1 MKNRIKSIVRLLPI
15 LFLGWVMSA
24 CETPD
29 SASLF
34 DENYQALP
42 APVISSVTPEG
53 GTFAGYLE
61 IVINGS
67 NFSSTPANNLV
78 YFNARR
84 ATILSASPT
93 QLLVRTPN
101 MVADSIGIKVAV
113 LGVESFSNSWQ
124 YRLESLFEDVI
135 EFSSAENPWAATRDS
150 DGNYYVSLEASGS
163 PAGVRKYNPDGTVA
177 VETYAPSQSWFYRAS
192 TVDNDGNLYLVRG
205 GAIPFI
211 YRVTP
216 GGSAAVSW
224 RSGVGR
230 TEDVIFARNHI
241 WSAGTNEGN
250 AANSRINRTAMN
262 GTTLDRY
269 PFNAQVYALAYFD
282 NYLYVA
288 GTRSDVS
295 TIWRLPLDADL
306 VPGDEQE
313 IAQITGVDGRP
324 ASIAVAADG
333 TVLVGFNTGRRLFEV
348 SPTGTVQE
356 IYEGILTGNILKME
370 FIPGT
375 QRILATIVPS
385 EGRNRVIWL
394 NVQRNAP

>member
-1 MKNRIKSIVRLLPI
+1 MKNRINTMVRLLPI
-15 LFLGWVMSA
+15 LFLGWVITA

-34 DENYQALP
+34 DENYVAGTP
-42 APVISSVTPEG
+42 PVISAVTPEG

-67 NFSSTPANNLV
+67 NFSSTPENNLV

-84 ATILSASPT
+84 ATVLSASPN

-101 MVADSIGIKVAV
+101 MVADSVGIKVAV
-113 LGVESFSNSWQ
+113 MGVAAFSNSWQ
-124 YRLESLFEDVI
+124 YRLESLFEDII
-135 EFSSAENPWAATRDS
+135 EFAAAENPWAATRDA

-163 PAGVRKYNPDGTVA
+163 PAGVRKYNPDGTVDTE
-177 VETYAPSQSWFYRAS
+177 VYAPAQSWFYRAS
-192 TVDNDGNLYLVRG
+192 TVDSNGNLYLVRG
-205 GAIPFI
+205 GAIPFV

-216 GGSAAVSW
+216 GGSAAASW
-224 RSGVGR
+224 RSGLGR
-230 TEDVIFARNHI
+230 TEDVIFARNHV
-241 WSAGTNEGN
+241 WSAGTNETS
-250 AANSRINRTAMN
+250 APNSRINRT
-262 GTTLDRY
+262 TLDGTLVRF
-269 PFNAQVYALAYFD
+269 PFVAQVYALAYFD
-282 NYLYVA
+282 NHLYVA

-295 TIWRLPLDADL
+295 TVWRLPLDADL
-306 VPGDEQE
+306 VPGNEQV
-313 IAQITGVDGRP
+313 IAEMTGIVGRP
-324 ASIAVAADG
+324 GSIAVAADG
-333 TVLVGFNTGRRLFEV
+333 TVLVGFNQGRKLFEV
-348 SPTGTVQE
+348 SPNGQVSE

-385 EGRNRVIWL
+385 EGNNRVIWL

>member
-1 MKNRIKSIVRLLPI
+1 MKNRINTIARFLPI
-15 LFLGWVMSA
+15 LFLGWAVTA

-42 APVISSVTPEG
+42 APVITSVTPDG

-84 ATILSASPT
+84 ATVLSASAT

-135 EFSSAENPWAATRDS
+135 TFASAENPWAATRDS
-150 DGNYYVSLEASGS
+150 DGNYYVSLEASGA

-177 VETYAPSQSWFYRAS
+177 IETYAPAQSWFYRAS
-192 TVDNDGNLYLVRG
+192 TVDANGNLYLVRG
-205 GAIPFI
+205 GAIPFV
-211 YRVTP
+211 YRVTT
-216 GGSAAVSW
+216 GGSAAASW
-224 RSGVGR
+224 RSGLGR

-241 WSAGTNEGN
+241 WSAGTNETSSP
-250 AANSRINRTAMN
+250 NSRINRT
-262 GTTLDRY
+262 TLDGTLERF
-269 PFNAQVYALAYFD
+269 PFVAQVYALAYL
-282 NYLYVA
+282 NNHIYVA
-288 GTRSDVS
+288 GTRGDVS
-295 TIWRLPLDADL
+295 TVWRLPLDDNL
-306 VPGDEQE
+306 VPGEEQQM
-313 IAQITGVDGRP
+313 AQFPGVDGRP
-324 ASIAVAADG
+324 GSIAVAADG
-333 TVLVGFNTGRRLFEV
+333 TVFVGFNTGNKLFEV
-348 SPTGTVQE
+348 SPSGTVQE

-375 QRILATIVPS
+375 QRILATVVS
-385 EGRNRVIWL
+385 AERNNRVIWL